1 MVRGPVYFQT
11 HTETDTHEND
21 AVLQKRP
28 ESYQSKVKNV
38 ILPKENQKKVNYFEE
53 SNNKLP
59 TPIRPTEP
67 LEVIRRDCGELCNTS
82 RDGSPGPYFNH
93 VTAQVNCQALFK
105 NEFIDRTHGLPHA
118 PKVIPKH
125 LMSDFTMNGRLKVYE
140 WYFDQPYLEEKAL
153 SPVWSKEMVEQ
164 WITLA
169 KQGKLGGNYGI
180 PETNALRDGL
190 QHAPGVKNGRVL
202 VIGSENPWVEACVL
216 EAGAKEIVTLE
227 YGEIISKHPKIK
239 TMTPL
244 QFRKSYLSDTLG
256 TFDAIVTFSSVEHS
270 GLGRYG
276 DALNPWGDII
286 AIARAWCLTKQ
297 GGSLTIGVMYDYNN
311 DCIRFN
317 AGRWYGKVRFPYL
330 ATNWKQFYRGQGS
343 QRVHVFTNGNVKPTL
358 DLPVYLKPPSP
369 YKYINNTNVAYS
381 QAKQDQTV
389 YHLFPKKN
397 GFFIEMGAFDG
408 MSLSNT
414 LWLERHHNWTGLLI
428 EANPDLCDAI
438 DKHKRRV
445 WRLCACISTESSTT
459 FIKGGALGSAKDT
472 VDKDHL
478 KQLNPAL
485 TVTVLCFKLDTVL
498 DKIQQS
504 HIDYFSLD
512 VEGAELFVLNSM
524 KNELKSGKIIVD
536 VWTIEYRVWDGTKII
551 VDKSK
556 NNLEGLRNFFK
567 DVHDYV
573 EHSQL
578 SITADTSDGMALDV
592 VFVYIKSW
600 CQKYQTLPSGAKC

>member
-1 MVRGPVYFQT
+1 
-11 HTETDTHEND
+11 
-21 AVLQKRP
+21 
-28 ESYQSKVKNV
+28 
-38 ILPKENQKKVNYFEE
+38 
-53 SNNKLP
+53 
-59 TPIRPTEP
+59 
-67 LEVIRRDCGELCNTS
+67 
-82 RDGSPGPYFNH
+82 
-93 VTAQVNCQALFK
+93 
-105 NEFIDRTHGLPHA
+105 
-118 PKVIPKH
+118 
-125 LMSDFTMNGRLKVYE
+125 
-140 WYFDQPYLEEKAL
+140 
-153 SPVWSKEMVEQ
+153 
-164 WITLA
+164 
-169 KQGKLGGNYGI
+169 
-180 PETNALRDGL
+180 
-190 QHAPGVKNGRVL
+190 
-202 VIGSENPWVEACVL
+202 L

-244 QFRKSYLSDTLG
+244 QFRKSYLSDTLR

-286 AIARAWCLTKQ
+286 AIARAWCVTKQ

-311 DCIRFN
+311 DYIRFN

-330 ATNWKQFYRGQGS
+330 ATNWKQFYRGKGS
-343 QRVHVFTNGNVKPTL
+343 QRVHVFTNGNIKPSL
-358 DLPVYLKPPSP
+358 DFAMYLKQPNP
-369 YKYINNTNVAYS
+369 YTYIDNTNVKYS

-389 YHLFPKKN
+389 YDLFAKKN

-408 MSLSNT
+408 MTLSNT

-428 EANPDLCDAI
+428 EANPDLCDTV
-438 DKHKRRV
+438 DKRNRRV

-485 TVTVLCFKLDTVL
+485 KVIVPCFKLDTVL

-504 HIDYFSLD
+504 HINFFSLD
-512 VEGAELFVLNSM
+512 VEGAELFVLKSM
-524 KNELKSGKIIVD
+524 KNELKSGKIVVD
-536 VWTIEYRVWDGTKII
+536 AWTIEYRVWDGSQII
-551 VDKSK
+551 VEKSK

-567 DVHDYV
+567 DVGGYV

-578 SITADTSDGMALDV
+578 SNSADTSDGMALDV
-592 VFVYIKSW
+592 VFVYTKTW
-600 CQKYQTLPSGAKC
+600 CKKYQTLPSGATC